1 MTPAEGT
8 AAAAGM
14 TAAELSSAEDSKTS
28 AVEFQN
34 VDILFARAQGRDGRK
49 AIRAAL
55 TALDAGGTRTD
66 IQNKFGVIVG
76 VAGASLSV
84 ARGEISVLMGL
95 SGSGKSTLLRA
106 ANGLNPVTRGH
117 VLVRAGDSSIDVAT
131 CDTAQMRRVRR
142 ERVAMVFQQ
151 FGLLPW
157 RTVRENVGF
166 GLELRGE
173 HRDSQK
179 TIVDEK
185 LELVGLSQWAERY
198 VSELSGGMQQ
208 RVGLARAF
216 ATDADIL
223 LMDEPFSALDPL
235 IRGKLQDELL
245 ALQERVKKTILFV
258 SHDLDEALR
267 LGDRISI
274 LQNGRIIQ
282 TGTAEDIVLA
292 PADDYVAEFVRHMNP
307 LDVLTGGMIMCGR
320 ADLVREGDSLWLDE
334 RRRYRLAM
342 GPADEALHLQ
352 LDGVAHAMRHVHDD
366 AGLEADG
373 PGVAVAP
380 ASFSLQSIIRLRQ
393 STGHP
398 VLLSDGGRIVGVCSE
413 TEIIR
418 ALAGSRQ

>member
-1 MTPAEGT
+1 
-8 AAAAGM
+8 M
-14 TAAELSSAEDSKTS
+14 TA
-28 AVEFQN
+28 AVEFQS
-34 VDILFARAQGRDGRK
+34 VDILFAQQPGRDGRR
-49 AIRAAL
+49 AIREAL
-55 TALDAGGTRTD
+55 AALDAGGTRTE

-117 VLVRAGDSSIDVAT
+117 VLVHDCDSDTVDTPIDVAT

-173 HRDSQK
+173 TPATRK

-307 LDVLTGGMIMCGR
+307 LNVLTGSMIMRER
-320 ADLVREGDSLWLDE
+320 ANLAREGNTLWLDD
-334 RRRYRLAM
+334 RRRYQLAM
-342 GPADEALHLQ
+342 SSADEVLGLQ
-352 LDGVAHAMRHVHDD
+352 LDGIAHALRHVHDD
-366 AGLEADG
+366 IGLANIE
-373 PGVAVAP
+373 PGLAVVP
-380 ASFSLQSIIRLRQ
+380 ASFSLQSIIQLRQ
-393 STGHP
+393 ATGHP
-398 VLLSDGGRIVGVCSE
+398 VLLSDGGKIIGVCCE

-418 ALAGSRQ
+418 ALAGSRR